1 MEFIGHSNIDS
12 CSDTEGKGTSGDEY
26 DDVRDEIDWT
36 AESNAIQVE
45 QSTNEIQETATEKT
59 VEVTITEQASKT
71 NDNTVVPG
79 ENVLTAEEKL
89 GRHYDEQGLRKS
101 TRISNKKQYQHFDLL
116 LFHMLDWLM

>member
-45 QSTNEIQETATEKT
+45 QNTNEIQETATEKT

-101 TRISNKKQYQHFDLL
+101 TRISKKKQ
-116 LFHMLDWLM
+116 